1 MSSSDCYFFARFLLV
16 QSSLI
21 EPALKESCYT
31 MGNIPPQE
39 LVVLISKYLDT
50 EKLIKENP
58 SITRKMIDTLFLEIL
73 KTKKTKESVDTCL
86 QHRDIPQRGLKGL
99 GELIIHTDGAS
110 RGNPGKAG
118 IGVAIFDE
126 KYQLVEEVCRF
137 IGESTNN
144 VAEYQ
149 AMILAA
155 HKAIAYHAKKVNFK
169 TDSELLVRQL
179 NGVYRVK
186 SPNILSL
193 YNELTKLLN
202 KIPAWKIHHVRR
214 EENVIADA
222 LANRG
227 IDSLA

>member
-1 MSSSDCYFFARFLLV
+1 
-16 QSSLI
+16 
-21 EPALKESCYT
+21 
-31 MGNIPPQE
+31 MGNISLHE
-39 LVVLISKYLDT
+39 LVLVISKYLDR

-58 SITRKMIDTLFLEIL
+58 SVTREMIDELFQEML
-73 KTKKTKESVDTCL
+73 KKKKGKVSVDTCL
-86 QHRDIPQRGLKGL
+86 IDRDLPQQRQKGF

-126 KYQLVEEVCRF
+126 KYHLVEEVCRF

-149 AMILAA
+149 AMIVAA
-155 HKAIAYHAKKVNFK
+155 QKAIVYNAKKVIFK

-193 YNELTKLLN
+193 YNELMKLLN
-202 KIPAWKIHHVRR
+202 KIPKWEIRHVRR
-214 EENVIADA
+214 EENVIADN

-227 IDSLA
+227 IDSSV